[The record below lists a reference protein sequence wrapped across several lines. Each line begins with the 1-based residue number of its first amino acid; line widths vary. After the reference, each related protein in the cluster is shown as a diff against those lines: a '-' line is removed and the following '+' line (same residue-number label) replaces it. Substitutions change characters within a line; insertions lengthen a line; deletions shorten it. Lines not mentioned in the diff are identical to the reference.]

1 MSDELE
7 IYEEGGAV
15 AATCDLPTMSEESVA
30 AVRELE
36 AAVKQMPQ
44 LKIVTEHVFHAGL
57 YGRTI
62 LMPAGTVLVGV
73 QIQIPTVLIIAGD
86 CEMLADE
93 GPVRFA
99 GYHVTRG
106 QAGRKAGFFA
116 HKDTWLT
123 MLFAT
128 DAKTVEEAENQF
140 TNEPD
145 NLGSRR
151 FA

>member
-1 MSDELE
+1 MSDKLE

-15 AATCDLPTMSEESVA
+15 AATCDLPPMSEECVESV
-30 AVRELE
+30 RRLE

-44 LKIVTEHVFHAGL
+44 IEIATEHVFHAGL

-73 QIQIPTVLIIAGD
+73 QIQIPTLLIIAGD
-86 CEMLADE
+86 CQMIGDD

-106 QAGRKAGFFA
+106 QAGRKAGFLA
-116 HKDTWLT
+116 LGDTWLT

-128 DAKTVEEAENQF
+128 DAKTVEEAENEF

-151 FA
+151 YA